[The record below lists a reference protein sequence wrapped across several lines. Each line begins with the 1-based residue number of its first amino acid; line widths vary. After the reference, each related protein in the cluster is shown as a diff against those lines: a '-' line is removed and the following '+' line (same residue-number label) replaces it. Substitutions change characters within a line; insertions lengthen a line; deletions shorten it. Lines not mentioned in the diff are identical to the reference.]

1 MRVVR
6 LDGFRIES
14 KGDLLAAIATALD
27 FPEYFGHKWD
37 ALDEC
42 LGEVTEPTVVEWGRF
57 RADSPMP
64 IRQGYETAL
73 RCFADTSAPVELR
86 LVPA

>member
-6 LDGFRIES
+6 LDGLRIES

-27 FPEYFGHKWD
+27 FPEYFGHNWD

-42 LGEVTEPTVVEWGRF
+42 LGEVTEPTVVEWVDASRF
-57 RADSPMP
+57 ADADPT
-64 IRQGYETAL
+64 GYETAL

-86 LVPA
+86 LVAT